1 MITISGLHILQ
12 PLNSGRLQLKNRV
25 VFPAHQTLLSED
37 GVIGPRMR
45 AYYAERAKGGVA
57 AVIVE
62 GGAVHDTTVKFP
74 NYLWA
79 VSYTHLTL
87 PTILRV

>member
-1 MITISGLHILQ
+1 MIDISTLKMLQ
-12 PLNSGRLQLKNRV
+12 PLNAGRLKLKNRV

-57 AVIVE
+57 AVVVE

-74 NYLWA
+74 NYLWG
-79 VSYTHLTL
+79 H
-87 PTILRV
+87 